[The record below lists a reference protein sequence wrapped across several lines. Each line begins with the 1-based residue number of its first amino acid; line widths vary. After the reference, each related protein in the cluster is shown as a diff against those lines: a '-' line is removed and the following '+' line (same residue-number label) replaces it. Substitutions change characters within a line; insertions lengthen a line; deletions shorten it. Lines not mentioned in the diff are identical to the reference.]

1 MKPIRS
7 TIPIKELQ
15 TLLRQWRRRGLR
27 EAALLKVLE
36 LYLGLPDYMNEQGE
50 YPVHFFYE
58 LSVSLKFRTVTLM
71 LEAVRLSDSFGWIG
85 GDNRLNVSAI
95 FSPLW
100 KAVDAKKSD
109 STDDFPA
116 EMHVNRQVD
125 NVYNINNYNTPL
137 PLSRGEN
144 PSTQHAAFLL
154 NPSGGSLT
162 QHAASLLDPS
172 EEGRMFFHEVNA
184 NPAEKAEVLQ
194 PLITFFQQ
202 QEPGLPREEA
212 CADVVH
218 LVNELLIPHFTTQER
233 FLRMKH
239 NGRLAWLKNLLK
251 SAHGKELLKKAAEA
265 GKLRRLQQR
274 QQALAEVK
282 QNNRPL
288 SPHEWTDPV
297 SGTRFYEDAVE
308 GTVTIPKE
316 APPRPSEDAFWNV
329 IQRRWIP

>member
-1 MKPIRS
+1 MKPIKNS
-7 TIPIKELQ
+7 IPIRELQ
-15 TLLRQWRRRGLR
+15 TLLRQWRRKGLT
-27 EAALLKVLE
+27 EGALLKVLE
-36 LYLGLPDYMNEQGE
+36 LYLGLPNYMNEQGV
-50 YPVHFFYE
+50 YPVHFFYD
-58 LSVSLKFRTVTLM
+58 LAASLKFRTAGNM
-71 LEAVRLSDSFGWIG
+71 LDAVRMTGSFGIEPGENKLNIG
-85 GDNRLNVSAI
+85 C
-95 FSPLW
+95 FWSPLW
-100 KAVDAKKSD
+100 REIPD
-109 STDDFPA
+109 STADFA
-116 EMHVNRQVD
+116 ADSAAKLLQNLQRD
-125 NVYNINNYNTPL
+125 NIYNNINNNYSPCDTPL

-144 PSTQHAAFLL
+144 IS
-154 NPSGGSLT
+154 T

-172 EEGRMFFHEVNA
+172 EEGRKFFNEIKA

-212 CADVVH
+212 CTDVVH

-251 SAHGKELLKKAAEA
+251 SAHGKELQKKAAEA

-316 APPRPSEDAFWNV
+316 APPRPSDTAFWNV
-329 IQRRWIP
+329 FKKAWSDL